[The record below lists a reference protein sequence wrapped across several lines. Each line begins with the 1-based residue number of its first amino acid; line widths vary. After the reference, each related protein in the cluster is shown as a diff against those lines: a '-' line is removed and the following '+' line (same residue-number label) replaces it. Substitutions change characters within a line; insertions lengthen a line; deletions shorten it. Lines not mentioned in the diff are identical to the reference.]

1 MKELLVSLRAH
12 IMNYM
17 YASTDPD
24 IDYDV
29 EADLVLEILDEISGI
44 EGFTELHN
52 VCDSMRSDV
61 MDLMRGDNVEAA
73 FALQIILRT
82 LKDLETCHE
91 VLNCFTLATINW
103 RRGLNTYSETISDYE
118 HIYRDRVHKTR
129 TFTDVHEY
137 TWEEVWDMFH

>member
-12 IMNYM
+12 IMNYI

-44 EGFTELHN
+44 EGLTELHN

-73 FALQIILRT
+73 FALQIILHT
-82 LKDLETCHE
+82 LKDLATCHE
-91 VLNCFTLATINW
+91 IINCFTRVTINW
-103 RRGLNTYSETISDYE
+103 RRGISTRDEALADYE
-118 HIYRDRVHKTR
+118 QIVRDRLNITPI
-129 TFTDVHEY
+129 FTDVHEY
-137 TWEEVWDMFH
+137 TWTEVWDMFH